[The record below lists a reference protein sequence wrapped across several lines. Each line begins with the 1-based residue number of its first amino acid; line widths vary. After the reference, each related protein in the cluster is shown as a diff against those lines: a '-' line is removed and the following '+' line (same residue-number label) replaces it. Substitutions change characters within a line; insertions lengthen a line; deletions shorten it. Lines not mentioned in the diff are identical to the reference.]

1 MPASRA
7 TTSARSPI
15 SSGSEDWNGKINE
28 NRPPHITQKNIY
40 GLCQATDLAWQD
52 GQSVGVEVELRELA
66 KLFDGGR
73 HVRDV
78 GLGQVQAGL
87 VLLLAFGKLAG
98 KVLKI
103 VIDSR

>member
-1 MPASRA
+1 M
-7 TTSARSPI
+7 TTSYYA
-15 SSGSEDWNGKINE
+15 
-28 NRPPHITQKNIY
+28 KNIY
-40 GLCQATDLAWQD
+40 ALCQATDLAWQD

-103 VIDSR
+103 AIDSR